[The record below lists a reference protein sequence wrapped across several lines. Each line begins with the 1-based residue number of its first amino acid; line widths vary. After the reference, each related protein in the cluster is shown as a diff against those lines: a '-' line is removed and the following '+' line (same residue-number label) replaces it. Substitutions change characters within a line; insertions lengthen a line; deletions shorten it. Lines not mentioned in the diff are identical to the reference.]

1 MNSETQTLD
10 WSGALSAIHS
20 AKSVLLIAH
29 VTPDAD
35 ALGSALAIGLACESL
50 GKDVQVSVGEPG
62 FKVPQSLAFLPRT
75 DLVVAPESINKPD
88 IVIVCDTASVA
99 RLGALAEVVQQASV
113 TLVLDHHPSFNGFG
127 TIHLVEPTAAA
138 TAVIAMELIE
148 KLEVE
153 LTKDIASALYAGLAT
168 DTGSFKF
175 QATTAQTLRIAAKLF
190 DAGIDHANLA
200 RQLFDDE
207 PFEALL
213 MLGEALQRAEL
224 DKSVAN
230 GQGLAYTSIAINQR
244 HGLSELAMERVIEA
258 IRKATEAEVAAV
270 FKQGDDKRWKVSLR
284 SKTSINVSE
293 LATKLGGGGHHFAA
307 GYTSGTDLSEAIDQL
322 KTQLNLLAG

>member
-1 MNSETQTLD
+1 MNPETQTLD

>member
-75 DLVVAPESINKPD
+75 DLVVAPELINKPD